1 MVPGLFESLNCRLRR
16 SRRMSSEPNSDTAP
30 GQPLLVLRWLD
41 ALLTWTSL
49 IFGGTA
55 LAVMTGFSAWNVL
68 IMRKALN
75 SPIVGAEDLLV
86 LTLVVIVALSVP
98 LGARTGAHIEIE
110 ILESRMS
117 AGFAKWSMIL
127 VKLLGATLLAVMA
140 WRLWHAGQSAVRF
153 GETTQQLLIS
163 FEPFYYLLAISTA
176 VYAVVLALDVWQLL
190 RSDTV
195 VPLKIGGDPV

>member
-1 MVPGLFESLNCRLRR
+1 
-16 SRRMSSEPNSDTAP
+16 MSNEPNNDMHP
-30 GQPLLVLRWLD
+30 GPVLPALRWLD
-41 ALLTWTSL
+41 ALLTGISL
-49 IFGGTA
+49 IFGGAA
-55 LAVMTGFSAWNVL
+55 LVFMTGFSAWNVL

-86 LTLVVIVALSVP
+86 LALVVIVALSVP

-110 ILESRMS
+110 VLESRMS

-127 VKLLGATLLAVMA
+127 VKVLGAALLVVMA

-163 FEPFYYLLAISTA
+163 FEPFYYMLAISTA
-176 VYAVVLALDVWQLL
+176 IYAVVLTLDVWQLL
-190 RSDTV
+190 RSGEV
-195 VPLKIGGDPV
+195 VPLKIGDEPS